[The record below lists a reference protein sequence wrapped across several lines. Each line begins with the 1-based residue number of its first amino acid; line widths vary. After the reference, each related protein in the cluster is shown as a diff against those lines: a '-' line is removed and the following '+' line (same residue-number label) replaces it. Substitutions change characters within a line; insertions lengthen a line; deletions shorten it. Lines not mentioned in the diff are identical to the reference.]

1 MSLELTNSKGVDIAN
16 ELAVPLVRAGFPIY
30 VRFDYQ
36 KKPIVGYRGAEL
48 LIYDIPNAILDC
60 QYPDDRTQQ

>member
-1 MSLELTNSKGVDIAN
+1 MI
-16 ELAVPLVRAGFPIY
+16 PLVRAGSPIY
-30 VRFDYQ
+30 DRFGYQ

-48 LIYDIPNAILDC
+48 LLYDVANAILDY